1 MTAPKLDDGRK
12 LRGHLDRSWQA
23 PDPFVSL
30 RGRPHHL
37 ETVDPMLTLL
47 TATKDIDISEAAVL
61 TKFVLS

>member
-1 MTAPKLDDGRK
+1 M
-12 LRGHLDRSWQA
+12 SWQA

-47 TATKDIDISEAAVL
+47 TATRDIDISEAAVL